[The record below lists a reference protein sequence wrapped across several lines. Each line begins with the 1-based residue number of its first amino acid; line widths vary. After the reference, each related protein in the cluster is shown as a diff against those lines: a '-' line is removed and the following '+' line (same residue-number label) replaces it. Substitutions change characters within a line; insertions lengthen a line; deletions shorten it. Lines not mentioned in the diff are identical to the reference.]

1 MKKIFVESVSLLLII
16 VCMSF
21 NHVHGQDVIFKND
34 KTKLNAK
41 VLEIEE
47 LKVKYKLFD
56 NLDGPTYGIDKN
68 QISMII
74 YKNGKKELF
83 NHEVVESKTTI
94 DNLESAM
101 EGTNIYA
108 TSNDSSEKTL
118 NSKSIDTVDF
128 NYSPIR
134 VIFNLPSGFNFSLS
148 IMREDPG
155 SEKLRNKA
163 ANQDAKITNYLNV
176 GIGGTFSYYSD
187 EFSRLSVSDLVLYVS
202 WYFPL
207 NKLSGSKNINTGFF
221 PNIYAG
227 GVLRSTNTII
237 EFSNVNVTD
246 WTGDFALG
254 IGLDYK
260 FSRRFGLSVR
270 YDYDYKFGA
279 GINFNFK

>member
-1 MKKIFVESVSLLLII
+1 MNIKLESFLLIMLI
-16 VCMSF
+16 CLSF
-21 NHVHGQDVIFKND
+21 NQVKAQDIIFKND
-34 KTKLNAK
+34 KTELNAK

-47 LKVKYKLFD
+47 LKVKYILFD
-56 NLDGPTYGIDKN
+56 NLDGPTYGIDKS

-94 DNLESAM
+94 VNLESAI
-101 EGTNIYA
+101 EGTNIYS

-148 IMREDPG
+148 LISEYPG
-155 SEKLRNKA
+155 SEKLRSKA
-163 ANQDAKITNYLNV
+163 ANLDAKITNYLNL
-176 GIGGTFSYYSD
+176 GSGGTISYYSD
-187 EFSRLSVSDLVLYVS
+187 EFSRLSVVDLVLYVS
-202 WYFPL
+202 WYFPI

-227 GVLRSTNTII
+227 GVLRSTNTVI

-270 YDYDYKFGA
+270 YDYDYKFGV